1 MSDLARPW
9 RSVLYVPGSNPRAM
23 EKVKSLP
30 CDAVIL
36 DLEDAVAPAQKE
48 AARTAVVA
56 ALAGSGFGMRG
67 VLVRINDLGSPWGA
81 DDIAALSGSGVR
93 SLLLPKVNGAD
104 DIARLD
110 ALLQRDD
117 GFTGCTIWAMVETPQ
132 AIIRAHEIAAASRL
146 EGLVMGTNDL
156 AKDLRC
162 DAGQN
167 RAALAHALQT
177 AVVAARA
184 EGRIVIDGVYN
195 AFRDEDG
202 LRAESAQGRAF
213 GFDGKSL
220 IHPSQVAI
228 ANTVFA
234 PSPDDVDLAHRQI
247 DAFEEAKRTGQGV
260 AVLDGRIVENL
271 HVDQAHRLIG
281 LATAIAESEAVQ

>member
-9 RSVLYVPGSNPRAM
+9 RSVLYVPGSNPRAI
-23 EKVKSLP
+23 EKVRSTP

-56 ALAGSGFGMRG
+56 ALAGGGFGMCG

-81 DDIAALSGSGVR
+81 NDIAALSGSGVN

-110 ALLQRDD
+110 GLLHRDG
-117 GFTGCTIWAMVETPQ
+117 GFSDSAVWAMVETPR
-132 AIIRAHEIAAASRL
+132 AIVRAHEIAAAPKVA
-146 EGLVMGTNDL
+146 GLVMGTNDL

-162 DAGQN
+162 DLGQD
-167 RAALAHALQT
+167 RAALMHALQT

-184 EGRIVIDGVYN
+184 EGRIIIDGVYN

-202 LRAESAQGRAF
+202 LRAECAQGRAF

-220 IHPSQVAI
+220 IHPAQVAI

-234 PSPDDVDLAHRQI
+234 PSHEDVDLAHRQI
-247 DAFEEAKRTGQGV
+247 YAYEEAQKTGQGV
-260 AVLDGRIVENL
+260 AVLEGRIVENL
-271 HVDQAHRLIG
+271 HVDQARRLIG
-281 LATAIAESEAVQ
+281 LATAIAEREAAQ